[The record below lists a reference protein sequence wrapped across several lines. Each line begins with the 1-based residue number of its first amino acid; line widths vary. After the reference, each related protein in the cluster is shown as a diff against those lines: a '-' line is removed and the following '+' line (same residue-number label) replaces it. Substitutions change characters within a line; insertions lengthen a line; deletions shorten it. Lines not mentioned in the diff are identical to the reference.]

1 MPADP
6 NDEEGGIGL
15 VSGEGTQL
23 AFERIA
29 EDLKQ
34 QIRDHALAPGAA
46 LPSQSQLMQ
55 QYGAS
60 SLTVQK
66 AMGLLRDEGWAV
78 SRPGKGTFVSTRSD
92 FGHAYETI
100 TTDLER
106 LIRQGH
112 LTPGTKLPPRR
123 ELADQYQAPVTV
135 VDAAL
140 DRLIDGHWLRRDEN
154 STNVYVQDADDPA
167 MANRLAHAALSQK
180 IDDGSLAEGTE
191 LTAEAAADILDTDA
205 RTARQALNL
214 LIMEHKATRIRRGV
228 PSGDGGMRV
237 EEVTVIGP
245 GPGPAQGTPGALE
258 AFTGP
263 SPEEMQART
272 RMGALADAL
281 EDAFGQ
287 IQELRERLDRIEG
300 GRPRD

>member
-1 MPADP
+1 M
-6 NDEEGGIGL
+6 
-15 VSGEGTQL
+15 SGDGTLL

-46 LPSQSQLMQ
+46 LPSQSQLMK

-66 AMGLLRDEGWAV
+66 AMAQLRDEGWAV

-112 LTPGTKLPPRR
+112 LTPGTKLPSRQ
-123 ELADQYQAPVTV
+123 ELADQYEAPVTV

-140 DRLIDGHWLRRDEN
+140 DRLVDDHWLSRDEG
-154 STNVYVQDADDPA
+154 TTDVRVQDAGHPI
-167 MANRLAHAALSQK
+167 MANRLAHAALTRK
-180 IDDGSLAEGTE
+180 IDDGSLGEGTE
-191 LTAEAAADILDTDA
+191 LTAEAAADLLGTDV
-205 RTARQALNL
+205 RTAQQALNL
-214 LIMEHKATRIRRGV
+214 LIMEHKAARVRRGV
-228 PSGDGGMRV
+228 TSNDGGMKV

-245 GPGPAQGTPGALE
+245 GPGQSTPGTVEL
-258 AFTGP
+258 FTGP
-263 SPEEMQART
+263 SPEEMQARV
-272 RMGALADAL
+272 RMDVLADAL
-281 EDAFGQ
+281 EDALAQ
-287 IQELRERLDRIEG
+287 IQELRERLDRLEG
-300 GRPRD
+300 QHTQD

>member
-1 MPADP
+1 
-6 NDEEGGIGL
+6 
-15 VSGEGTQL
+15 
-23 AFERIA
+23 
-29 EDLKQ
+29 
-34 QIRDHALAPGAA
+34 
-46 LPSQSQLMQ
+46 MQ
-55 QYGAS
+55 QHGAS

-112 LTPGTKLPPRR
+112 LTPGAKLPPRQK
-123 ELADQYQAPVTV
+123 LADQYEAPVTV

-154 STNVYVQDADDPA
+154 GTDVYVQDADDPT
-167 MANRLAHAALSQK
+167 MANRLAHANLSQK
-180 IDDGSLAEGTE
+180 IDDGSLAEGTK
-191 LTAEAAADILDTDA
+191 LTAEAAADLLDTDA
-205 RTARQALNL
+205 RTAQRALNL
-214 LIMEHKATRIRRGV
+214 LIMEHKASRVRRGL
-228 PSGDGGMRV
+228 PTGNGGMKV

-245 GPGPAQGTPGALE
+245 GPAQGTPGTLE

-263 SPEEMQART
+263 SPEEMQARI
-272 RMGALADAL
+272 RIDVLADAL
-281 EDAFGQ
+281 EDALGQ

-300 GRPRD
+300 DHPQD